1 MVDTIKTEIEIYNV
15 TVIFQLKCLNEQN
28 SYVIR
33 ENMLFSTQFFSNIT
47 VIFQLKCL
55 NE

>member
-1 MVDTIKTEIEIYNV
+1 MADIIKTEIEIYDI
-15 TVIFQLKCLNEQN
+15 TVIFQLKCLNGQN

-33 ENMLFSTQFFSNIT
+33 ENMLFSTHFSNIT
-47 VIFQLKCL
+47 VIFQFKCL